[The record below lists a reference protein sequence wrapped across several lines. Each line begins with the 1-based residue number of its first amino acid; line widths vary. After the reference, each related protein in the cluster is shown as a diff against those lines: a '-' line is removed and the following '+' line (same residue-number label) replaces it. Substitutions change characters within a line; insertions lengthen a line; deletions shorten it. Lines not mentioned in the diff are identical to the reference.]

1 MNMSRPLIIFML
13 ILALPLQAGVR
24 GDLRKGGNLYE
35 DKKYGQALSTYNEI
49 LKDAPQNE
57 EASFGAGAAAYQ
69 LKDYSSAQTAF
80 TQTAEKEGELQQD
93 ALFNLGNTYYRAGN
107 MEKAKDS
114 YRKAIVNN
122 PKDKEAIHNLQLIL
136 KEQKN
141 QNNKDRQN
149 NQNNSS
155 DNQNNS
161 GADNQEKQDNEQ
173 NGQNNSPTQEQKE
186 AAERVMQMAR
196 ESEYKKPTV
205 SAPAQNHTVEKD
217 W

>member
-1 MNMSRPLIIFML
+1 MKMTRLLMILML
-13 ILALPLQAGVR
+13 FLALPLQAGVR

-35 DKKYGQALSTYNEI
+35 DKKYGQALGTYNEI
-49 LKDAPQNE
+49 LKDSPHNE
-57 EASFGAGAAAYQ
+57 EAVFGAGAAAYQ
-69 LKDYSSAQTAF
+69 LKDYSSAQSAF

-107 MEKAKDS
+107 MEKAKES
-114 YRKAIVNN
+114 YRKAIVKN
-122 PKDKEAIHNLQLIL
+122 PKDKEAVHNLQLIL
-136 KEQKN
+136 KEQEN

-161 GADNQEKQDNEQ
+161 GADNQEQQDNQ
-173 NGQNNSPTQEQKE
+173 QGGQNDSPSQEQKD

-205 SAPAQNHTVEKD
+205 SAPAQNHTIEKD